1 MSREFGGSHPS
12 FASDEED
19 SEVASSK
26 KSQEGGV
33 VLAMARGIYR
43 LRCVFLIGW
52 VVAMVLM
59 VPFAWML
66 IQRASPMTK
75 RAPPGTE
82 STAAMAVFED
92 HFKDLAVIRR
102 EMVVFKCR
110 TECESADT
118 DLTRGYVQQI
128 VSLVERFGYEHP
140 GCLIQVNS
148 YYTFSEHHQPIK
160 NPMVSANHQ
169 SILLL
174 WLWRVPENFTYT
186 ANAFIGEVQAL
197 IDEINEFQ
205 TSDGVKVDATGLV
218 TLDRALVETL
228 IEEVP
233 VHEITTIWAP
243 FLILAFALR
252 SPRMLLLALIP
263 MPIEIIISFGLMYF
277 VSLRTTVL
285 FYAVMMML
293 MLCTSLSFDYALFTL
308 TRYAEERA
316 TGADVESALVTV
328 ISQSGRVVVVSGCVL
343 MISWAAC
350 LGLPT
355 PFDGFCVAANSMI
368 FLCVC
373 VQLTFVPSLLA
384 VMPFLGPPAADSRS
398 LGPKVHSQSP
408 SRMPLKEEHTDDPIE
423 PDQDHAEDPMSKA
436 TPHMK
441 GIWFCIGGW
450 LTAFPLNIIVPLGV
464 YALMLPLTLRMG
476 QNFDFWTFKF
486 EMGHSYELGI
496 PRHRREWDT
505 ALRIQRDFP
514 SSVGILMPMLI
525 IATKEDMGRHPLHV
539 NNSLLLPSNAKPV
552 NDHAHSANYS
562 LSQAANRT
570 LYARERELSRTPL
583 DVRDEEFFDANCRM
597 VNKLIEAT
605 RGKPHALTADSFVG
619 ATFHGEDA
627 DTGGVKCIEYW
638 EIHMVLTSYWSTKV
652 FLSHT
657 SENLQHL
664 WDQLVSKEKD
674 AMLTFLFPRLDPFSP
689 EAFALTSDVR
699 AVLRNETLAA
709 QSPNAAIPGLTF
721 LMFSPGSIIMDLI
734 DVTSHML
741 PLCFFGCVIVCFTL
755 IALWFGAVFI
765 SVKLLLTVV
774 VPITWTYGAAL
785 FVYEDGKLDFLNY
798 VGLMPVGDSGI
809 DWTVPIFSLTFMM
822 GLALDYEIFLF
833 ERVREFREEGFG
845 DRESIQLGLSATG
858 GTISSAGL
866 IMALTFFAQLLGSVP
881 ITNQLGFVLV
891 FSIVIDTFVVRSI
904 LVPAMLSLCPV
915 LNYWPSRMP
924 EPKYTWLSGF
934 GGSRPASGNR
944 KVWQQEEDEDSST
957 E

>member
-1 MSREFGGSHPS
+1 MSREFGGRNQS
-12 FASDEED
+12 FVSDEDD
-19 SEVASSK
+19 SEVSSSK
-26 KSQEGGV
+26 KSSEGVV
-33 VLAMARGIYR
+33 VLAVARGIYR
-43 LRCVFLIGW
+43 FRYFFVTGW
-52 VVAMVLM
+52 LVAMVLM
-59 VPFAWML
+59 APCAWML

-82 STAAMAVFED
+82 STQAMEVFEK

-110 TECESADT
+110 TACHTADT
-118 DLTRGYVQQI
+118 DLTRGFVQQV

-140 GCLIQVNS
+140 GCIIQVNS

-160 NPMVSANHQ
+160 NPMISNDHQ

-186 ANAFIGEVQAL
+186 ANDFIGEVQAL

-205 TSDGVKVDATGLV
+205 NLDGVKLDATGLV

-233 VHEITTIWAP
+233 VHEVTTIWAP

-263 MPIEIIISFGLMYF
+263 MPIEILISFGIMYF
-277 VSLRTTVL
+277 VSLKTTVL

-308 TRYAEERA
+308 TRYAEERGN
-316 TGADVESALVTV
+316 GADVESALVTV

-355 PFDGFCVAANSMI
+355 PFDGFCIAANSMI
-368 FLCVC
+368 LLCVC

-384 VMPFLGPPAADSRS
+384 ILPFLGPPAADPRS
-398 LGPKVHSQSP
+398 LGSKVHSQSP
-408 SRMPLKEEHTDDPIE
+408 SRMPLKEDQEEQEHGDDAIE
-423 PDQDHAEDPMSKA
+423 PEHSEDPMAKA
-436 TPHMK
+436 APHMH
-441 GIWFCIGGW
+441 GLWFCIGGW

-464 YALMLPLTLRMG
+464 YALMMPLTLRMG
-476 QNFDFWTFKF
+476 KNFDLYSFRF

-505 ALRIQRDFP
+505 ALRIQKDFP

-525 IATKEDMGRHPLHV
+525 MATKEDMGRRPFPV
-539 NNSLLLPSNAKPV
+539 NGSLLPPSNAAP
-552 NDHAHSANYS
+552 ARSANYS

-570 LYARERELSRTPL
+570 LYARERELSKTPL

-597 VNKLIEAT
+597 VNKLIDAT
-605 RGKPHALTADSFVG
+605 KGKPHALDADSFVG
-619 ATFHGEDA
+619 ATFHGKDP

-638 EIHMVLTSYWSTKV
+638 EIHMVLSSYWSRKV

-657 SENLQHL
+657 SQNLQNL
-664 WDQLVSKEKD
+664 WDQLVSKDRD
-674 AMLTFLFPRLDPFSP
+674 AMLTFVFPRLDPFSP
-689 EAFALTSDVR
+689 EAFSLTSDVR

-709 QSPNAAIPGLTF
+709 QLPNAKIPGLEF
-721 LMFSPGSIIMDLI
+721 VMFSPGSIIMDLI

-741 PLCFFGCVIVCFTL
+741 PMSFFGCVIVCFTL

-785 FVYEDGKLDFLNY
+785 YVYEDGKLDFLQY
-798 VGLMPVGDSGI
+798 PGLLPVGDAGI

-845 DRESIQLGLSATG
+845 ERESIQLGLSATG

-866 IMALTFFAQLLGSVP
+866 IMALTFFAELLGSVP

-891 FSIVIDTFVVRSI
+891 FSIVVDTFVVRSI
-904 LVPAMLSLCPV
+904 LVPAMLSLLPC

-924 EPKYTWLSGF
+924 EIKHTWLTGV
-934 GGSRPASGNR
+934 GGSRPAASNR
-944 KVWQQEEDEDSST
+944 KMWQQEEDEDSST